1 MPEKSVNVLITSS
14 VGDENN
20 GRISDLSP
28 RINLKD
34 ASDLVRAELN
44 GDASSKV
51 ELDALLAV
59 AEVIYGCWVS
69 RPGSDLPLNLIA
81 RAPRLKWIHSQSD
94 GVDSFLVPEEAA
106 VTLNTAIL
114 SSRVMV
120 TNASGTHTTAMAEL
134 VLENML
140 QLAKRA
146 PDRYQWKQEKKW
158 VPFFPAL
165 LRNKT
170 VGILGTGYGREVA
183 RLAKAFG
190 MRVMAIRRT
199 ARAGDRMPHVD
210 VLLPP
215 EQLPHLLAESDY
227 VVILIPLTPETFKM
241 FGENEFR
248 AMKSTAYLINIAR
261 GNIVDEAVLIR
272 ALEENWIAG
281 AGLDVFAEEPLPPD
295 NKLWELPNVI
305 HSAHIGGD
313 WEGNVEL
320 LRKITTQFG
329 TNLLRYLDGKPLYNV
344 VDKNKAYQTSGA
356 HFREKY

>member
-1 MPEKSVNVLITSS
+1 MPEKSVNVLITSA
-14 VGDENN
+14 VGDENH
-20 GRISDLSP
+20 GWISALSP
-28 RINLKD
+28 RINLQD

-44 GDASSKV
+44 GDASSKGK
-51 ELDALLAV
+51 LDALLAE

-69 RPGSDLPLNLIA
+69 RPGSDLPLDLIA
-81 RAPRLKWIHSQSD
+81 RAPRLEWIHSQSD

-106 VTLNTAIL
+106 VTQNTAIL
-114 SSRVMV
+114 NSRVMI

-146 PDRYQWKQEKKW
+146 PDRYRWTQQKKW

-170 VGILGTGYGREVA
+170 VGILGMGYGREVA

-199 ARAGDRMPHVD
+199 ARAGDRMSNVD

-215 EQLPHLLAESDY
+215 EQLPDLLAESDY
-227 VVILIPLTPETFKM
+227 VVILVPLTPETFKM
-241 FGENEFR
+241 FGEKEFR
-248 AMKSTAYLINIAR
+248 AMKSTACLINIAR
-261 GNIVDEAVLIR
+261 GNIVDEAALIR
-272 ALEENWIAG
+272 ALEEKWIAG

-295 NKLWELPNVI
+295 NRLWELPNVI

-320 LRKITTQFG
+320 LRKITSQFG

-344 VDKNKAYQTSGA
+344 VDKSKAYQTSGA
-356 HFREKY
+356 RFREKY